1 MKFLINVI
9 TCDDYVEGPPQA
21 IVDIDLEFIAR
32 LEELCNAVKKVDAD
46 SISVYD
52 TRPEFVVDVEDPD
65 VLDPIS
71 SDVIVNHIK
80 LIVDKYG
87 DFYWSGF
94 VKHTYAT
101 FSTDELKISEISEQ
115 IKKRMNLD
123 EHS

>member
-1 MKFLINVI
+1 MKFLINV
-9 TCDDYVEGPPQA
+9 TTYDEYVEGPPQA

-32 LEELCNAVKKVDAD
+32 LDELYNAVKKVDAD

-65 VLDPIS
+65 VLDPVS
-71 SDVIVNHIK
+71 SDVIVNCIK
-80 LIVDKYG
+80 LVVDKYG
-87 DFYWSGF
+87 DFHWSGY
-94 VKHTYAT
+94 VKHTDAI
-101 FSTDELKISEISEQ
+101 FSTDELKILEISEQ